1 MDGTADRSGRIFF
14 DPLTLTLRNVLPAFL
29 TDYIHVVVSLRE
41 RGYGGEREYTRG
53 QGHTQGYSLWSTVR
67 KTPPPSHFP
76 PSRADRTGL
85 DACRFPAAQEVN
97 YCHG

>member
-14 DPLTLTLRNVLPAFL
+14 DPLTLR
-29 TDYIHVVVSLRE
+29 
-41 RGYGGEREYTRG
+41 EREYTRG
-53 QGHTQGYSLWSTVR
+53 QGHTQGYSLWPKVR
-67 KTPPPSHFP
+67 KTQPPSHFP

-85 DACRFPAAQEVN
+85 GACRLPAAQGVN